1 MESKLPQLNA
11 SADGG
16 RKDEGDAF
24 SPAYESGEEDDQEPD
39 FLSGQEGNAPND
51 GRNSGANAKLPP
63 RAKSKRKSQLT

>member
-1 MESKLPQLNA
+1 MESKLPQLNS

-39 FLSGQEGNAPND
+39 FLSG
-51 GRNSGANAKLPP
+51 
-63 RAKSKRKSQLT
+63 